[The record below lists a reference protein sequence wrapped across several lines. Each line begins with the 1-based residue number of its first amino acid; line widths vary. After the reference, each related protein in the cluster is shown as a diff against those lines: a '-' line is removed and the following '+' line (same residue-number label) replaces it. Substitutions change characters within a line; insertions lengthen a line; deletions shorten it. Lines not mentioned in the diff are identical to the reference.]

1 MPSAPAILGIED
13 EAIEE
18 DPQNQHVRLQL
29 DLPQDAEI
37 LSVQIR
43 IIHFTYDDARHKWK
57 QHHRIFETHTPEAS
71 VTVTRLT
78 AGRYYSFQAAVVNE
92 VDEGPFSPVT
102 GLFSSKFSHQ
112 IPPA

>member
-92 VDEGPFSPVT
+92 VDE
-102 GLFSSKFSHQ
+102 
-112 IPPA
+112 